1 MSKRQLNSRVPE
13 HVADAVERLQRD
25 RRMEHTS
32 DAMQEALLTGLS
44 ELGYLGDG
52 VGLTPARRLAKHIS
66 RMLLY
71 VSATLALLSA
81 VYGLQFGV
89 PAAGVGVGSVG
100 VWLADRYI
108 LQEIEPA
115 VTNKLPKVEVNK
127 RGAS

>member
-13 HVADAVERLQRD
+13 HVADAVEKLQRD

-32 DAMQEALLTGLS
+32 DAMQEALLTGLA

-71 VSATLALLSA
+71 VAATLALLSIG
-81 VYGLQFGV
+81 YGLQFGA
-89 PAAGVGVGSVG
+89 PAAGVAVGSLS
-100 VWLADRYI
+100 VWLADRYV
-108 LQEIEPA
+108 LQEVEPA
-115 VTNKLPKVEVNK
+115 VTNKLPKVEVSK
-127 RGAS
+127 RGSP

>member
-13 HVADAVERLQRD
+13 HVAEAVEQLQRD

-32 DAMQEALLTGLS
+32 DAAQEALLTGLS

-71 VSATLALLSA
+71 VAATLGLLSV

-89 PAAGVGVGSVG
+89 PAMGVATGSAMI
-100 VWLADRYI
+100 WLADRYV
-108 LQEIEPA
+108 LREVEPA
-115 VTNKLPKVEVNK
+115 VTNILPRVEVSK
-127 RGAS
+127 RGS

>member
-13 HVADAVERLQRD
+13 HVAESVEELQRD

-32 DAMQEALLTGLS
+32 DAAQEALLTGLS

-66 RMLLY
+66 RMLIY
-71 VSATLALLSA
+71 VAGTLALLS
-81 VYGLQFGV
+81 VGYGLQFGV
-89 PAAGVGVGSVG
+89 PAMGVAVGSLA
-100 VWLADRYI
+100 VWLADRWV

-115 VTNKLPKVEVNK
+115 VTNKLPRVEVTQ
-127 RGAS
+127 RGS